1 MSRGNNKSSIAAEGT
16 QWYGNIVSSTL
27 QAYYEVYYVNLSD
40 NTCKRIYPWYIE
52 DNEFIDYTNEVN
64 RRISGNIICNNSEED
79 VSTLLAVDNLK
90 CELKH
95 KDKTEYR
102 YKRQVT
108 NGVFRWCLVS
118 VVVEKRKN
126 GDPVSVILMIRD
138 IEDVI
143 KKEIEQQLLIE
154 EALAQAESASR
165 AKGKFLSDMSHEIRT
180 PMNVILGYAS
190 IAQNNMDNRDQDKVK
205 DCLEKIK
212 EAGNHLIGI
221 INDVLEVSRIEQ
233 GKINIENEESDIYEL
248 MTDFYNLVEIQAAVK
263 KQKMTINLEG
273 ITDKYVYMDWTRIS
287 QVLINLINNA
297 IKYTPVGGHIDVI
310 VKEDCNN
317 NIGDNIHNYIIIV
330 KDNGRGIDE
339 KDMPSLFDLYTRGA
353 YDNDIS
359 VEGTGL
365 GLSISKQI
373 IELMNGTIDVDSK
386 LGEGTTFT
394 VKLPL
399 QYVVR
404 TQDDKNVTDNGT
416 DNNIIKNNQSL
427 SDIKVMVVDDNQ
439 YKHVKTDSED
449 LVSKVVI
456 IATGSNNRKLGIPGE
471 KEFSGKG
478 VSYCAVCD
486 GAFFKNENVTVV
498 GGGDS
503 AISEG
508 TYLANITDHVGIVH
522 HRDKL
527 RAQKVLQD
535 RAFSNNKIDFTWNS
549 NVVEIVGDD
558 NRVTGIKMV
567 DNQSG
572 KLTTVDTTGVFIYIG
587 NIPNTQMFS
596 NLNITDESGWIITN
610 SEMETNIPGIFAIGD
625 VRLKKLRQITTAV
638 GDGGIAGQN
647 SFEYIEQFNEK

>member
-52 DNEFIDYTNEVN
+52 DNEFIDYTDEVN

-95 KDKTEYR
+95 KDKIEYR

-126 GDPVSVILMIRD
+126 GEPVSVILMIRD

-233 GKINIENEESDIYEL
+233 GKINIENEKSDIYEL

-263 KQKMTINLEG
+263 KQKMTIDLEG
-273 ITDKYVYMDWTRIS
+273 IIDKYVYMDWTRIS

-404 TQDDKNVTDNGT
+404 TQADKNITDNGT
-416 DNNIIKNNQSL
+416 DNNKIKNDQSL

-439 YKHVKTDSED
+439 YNREIACELLRENGAHIIECASGSE
-449 LVSKVVI
+449 
-456 IATGSNNRKLGIPGE
+456 
-471 KEFSGKG
+471 
-478 VSYCAVCD
+478 AVD
-486 GAFFKNENVTVV
+486 YIKYRN
-498 GGGDS
+498 
-503 AISEG
+503 
-508 TYLANITDHVGIVH
+508 GIVDIILMDVCMPDMDGFEATRLIRQLEKDRWQDIPIVAMTANAFDEDRKKALEH
-522 HRDKL
+522 GMNGHIAKPFDIDTF
-527 RAQKVLQD
+527 AETVL
-535 RAFSNNKIDFTWNS
+535 
-549 NVVEIVGDD
+549 
-558 NRVTGIKMV
+558 
-567 DNQSG
+567 
-572 KLTTVDTTGVFIYIG
+572 
-587 NIPNTQMFS
+587 
-596 NLNITDESGWIITN
+596 
-610 SEMETNIPGIFAIGD
+610 
-625 VRLKKLRQITTAV
+625 
-638 GDGGIAGQN
+638 
-647 SFEYIEQFNEK
+647 EYVKY

>member
-95 KDKTEYR
+95 KDKIEYR

-126 GDPVSVILMIRD
+126 GEPVSVILMIRD

-233 GKINIENEESDIYEL
+233 GKINIENEKSDIYEL

-273 ITDKYVYMDWTRIS
+273 IIDKYVYMDWTRIS

-330 KDNGRGIDE
+330 KDDGRGIDE

-404 TQDDKNVTDNGT
+404 TQADKKVTDNGT

-439 YKHVKTDSED
+439 YNREIACELLRENGAHIIECASGSE
-449 LVSKVVI
+449 
-456 IATGSNNRKLGIPGE
+456 
-471 KEFSGKG
+471 
-478 VSYCAVCD
+478 AVD
-486 GAFFKNENVTVV
+486 YIKYRN
-498 GGGDS
+498 
-503 AISEG
+503 
-508 TYLANITDHVGIVH
+508 GIVDIILMDVCMPDMDGFEATRLIRQLEKDRWQDIPIVAMTANAFDEDRKKALEH
-522 HRDKL
+522 GMNGHIAKPFDIDTF
-527 RAQKVLQD
+527 AETVL
-535 RAFSNNKIDFTWNS
+535 
-549 NVVEIVGDD
+549 
-558 NRVTGIKMV
+558 
-567 DNQSG
+567 
-572 KLTTVDTTGVFIYIG
+572 
-587 NIPNTQMFS
+587 
-596 NLNITDESGWIITN
+596 
-610 SEMETNIPGIFAIGD
+610 
-625 VRLKKLRQITTAV
+625 
-638 GDGGIAGQN
+638 
-647 SFEYIEQFNEK
+647 EYVKY

>member
-126 GDPVSVILMIRD
+126 GEPVSVILMIRD

-317 NIGDNIHNYIIIV
+317 NIGDNIHNYIIKV

-404 TQDDKNVTDNGT
+404 TQDDKNVTDNGK
-416 DNNIIKNNQSL
+416 DNNIIKNDQSL

-439 YKHVKTDSED
+439 YNREIACELLRENGAHIIECASGSE
-449 LVSKVVI
+449 
-456 IATGSNNRKLGIPGE
+456 
-471 KEFSGKG
+471 
-478 VSYCAVCD
+478 AVD
-486 GAFFKNENVTVV
+486 YIKYRN
-498 GGGDS
+498 
-503 AISEG
+503 
-508 TYLANITDHVGIVH
+508 GIVDIILMDVCMPDMDGFEATRLIRQLEKDRWQDIPIVAMTANAFDEDRKKALEH
-522 HRDKL
+522 GMNGHIAKPFDIDTF
-527 RAQKVLQD
+527 AETVL
-535 RAFSNNKIDFTWNS
+535 
-549 NVVEIVGDD
+549 
-558 NRVTGIKMV
+558 
-567 DNQSG
+567 
-572 KLTTVDTTGVFIYIG
+572 
-587 NIPNTQMFS
+587 
-596 NLNITDESGWIITN
+596 
-610 SEMETNIPGIFAIGD
+610 
-625 VRLKKLRQITTAV
+625 
-638 GDGGIAGQN
+638 
-647 SFEYIEQFNEK
+647 EYVKY

>member
-126 GDPVSVILMIRD
+126 GEPVSVILMIRD

-233 GKINIENEESDIYEL
+233 GKINIEKEESDIYEL

-263 KQKMTINLEG
+263 KQKMTIDLEG

-404 TQDDKNVTDNGT
+404 TQDDKNVTDNGK
-416 DNNIIKNNQSL
+416 DNNIIKNDQSL

-439 YKHVKTDSED
+439 YNREIACELLRENGAHIIECASGSE
-449 LVSKVVI
+449 
-456 IATGSNNRKLGIPGE
+456 
-471 KEFSGKG
+471 
-478 VSYCAVCD
+478 AVD
-486 GAFFKNENVTVV
+486 YIKYRN
-498 GGGDS
+498 
-503 AISEG
+503 
-508 TYLANITDHVGIVH
+508 GIVDIILMDVCMPDMDGFEATRLIRQLEKDRWQDIPIVAMTANAFDEDRKKALEH
-522 HRDKL
+522 GMNGHIAKPFDIDTF
-527 RAQKVLQD
+527 AETVL
-535 RAFSNNKIDFTWNS
+535 
-549 NVVEIVGDD
+549 
-558 NRVTGIKMV
+558 
-567 DNQSG
+567 
-572 KLTTVDTTGVFIYIG
+572 
-587 NIPNTQMFS
+587 
-596 NLNITDESGWIITN
+596 
-610 SEMETNIPGIFAIGD
+610 
-625 VRLKKLRQITTAV
+625 
-638 GDGGIAGQN
+638 
-647 SFEYIEQFNEK
+647 EYVKY

>member
-126 GDPVSVILMIRD
+126 GEPVSVILMIRD

-233 GKINIENEESDIYEL
+233 GKINIENEKSDIYEL

-263 KQKMTINLEG
+263 KQKMTIDLEG

-404 TQDDKNVTDNGT
+404 TQADKNVTDNGT

-427 SDIKVMVVDDNQ
+427 LDIKVMVVDDNQ
-439 YKHVKTDSED
+439 YNREIACELLRENGAHIIECASGSE
-449 LVSKVVI
+449 
-456 IATGSNNRKLGIPGE
+456 
-471 KEFSGKG
+471 
-478 VSYCAVCD
+478 AVD
-486 GAFFKNENVTVV
+486 YIKYRN
-498 GGGDS
+498 
-503 AISEG
+503 
-508 TYLANITDHVGIVH
+508 GIVDIILMDVCMPDMDGFEATRLIRQLEKDRWQDIPIVAMTANAFDEDRKKALEH
-522 HRDKL
+522 GMNGHIAKPFDIDTF
-527 RAQKVLQD
+527 AETVL
-535 RAFSNNKIDFTWNS
+535 
-549 NVVEIVGDD
+549 
-558 NRVTGIKMV
+558 
-567 DNQSG
+567 
-572 KLTTVDTTGVFIYIG
+572 
-587 NIPNTQMFS
+587 
-596 NLNITDESGWIITN
+596 
-610 SEMETNIPGIFAIGD
+610 
-625 VRLKKLRQITTAV
+625 
-638 GDGGIAGQN
+638 
-647 SFEYIEQFNEK
+647 EYVKY

>member
-126 GDPVSVILMIRD
+126 GEPVSVILMIRD

-233 GKINIENEESDIYEL
+233 GKINIENEKSDIYEL

-263 KQKMTINLEG
+263 KQKMTIDLEG

-373 IELMNGTIDVDSK
+373 IELMNGTIAVDSK

-404 TQDDKNVTDNGT
+404 TQADKNITDNGT
-416 DNNIIKNNQSL
+416 DNNIIKNDQSL

-439 YKHVKTDSED
+439 YNREIACELLRENGAHIIECASGSE
-449 LVSKVVI
+449 
-456 IATGSNNRKLGIPGE
+456 
-471 KEFSGKG
+471 
-478 VSYCAVCD
+478 AVD
-486 GAFFKNENVTVV
+486 YIKYRN
-498 GGGDS
+498 
-503 AISEG
+503 
-508 TYLANITDHVGIVH
+508 GIVDIILMDVCMPDMDGFEATRLIRQLEKDRWQDIPIVAMTANAFDEDRKKALEH
-522 HRDKL
+522 GMNGHIAKPFDIDTF
-527 RAQKVLQD
+527 AETVL
-535 RAFSNNKIDFTWNS
+535 
-549 NVVEIVGDD
+549 
-558 NRVTGIKMV
+558 
-567 DNQSG
+567 
-572 KLTTVDTTGVFIYIG
+572 
-587 NIPNTQMFS
+587 
-596 NLNITDESGWIITN
+596 
-610 SEMETNIPGIFAIGD
+610 
-625 VRLKKLRQITTAV
+625 
-638 GDGGIAGQN
+638 
-647 SFEYIEQFNEK
+647 EYVKY

>member
-16 QWYGNIVSSTL
+16 QWYGNVVSSTL

-126 GDPVSVILMIRD
+126 GEPISVILMIRD

-180 PMNVILGYAS
+180 PMNVILGYAP

-263 KQKMTINLEG
+263 KQKMTIDLEG

-404 TQDDKNVTDNGT
+404 TQDDKNVTDNGK
-416 DNNIIKNNQSL
+416 DNNIIKNDQSL

-439 YKHVKTDSED
+439 YNREIACELLRENGAHIIECASGSE
-449 LVSKVVI
+449 
-456 IATGSNNRKLGIPGE
+456 
-471 KEFSGKG
+471 
-478 VSYCAVCD
+478 AVD
-486 GAFFKNENVTVV
+486 YIKYRN
-498 GGGDS
+498 
-503 AISEG
+503 
-508 TYLANITDHVGIVH
+508 GIVDIILMDVCMPDMDGFEATRLIRQLEKDRWQDIPIVAMTANAFDEDRKKALEH
-522 HRDKL
+522 GMNGHIAKPFDIDTF
-527 RAQKVLQD
+527 AETVL
-535 RAFSNNKIDFTWNS
+535 
-549 NVVEIVGDD
+549 
-558 NRVTGIKMV
+558 
-567 DNQSG
+567 
-572 KLTTVDTTGVFIYIG
+572 
-587 NIPNTQMFS
+587 
-596 NLNITDESGWIITN
+596 
-610 SEMETNIPGIFAIGD
+610 
-625 VRLKKLRQITTAV
+625 
-638 GDGGIAGQN
+638 
-647 SFEYIEQFNEK
+647 EYVKY

>member
-126 GDPVSVILMIRD
+126 GEPVSVILMIRD

-233 GKINIENEESDIYEL
+233 GKINIENEKSDIYEL

-263 KQKMTINLEG
+263 KQKMTIDLEG

-339 KDMPSLFDLYTRGA
+339 KDMPSLFDLYTMGA

-404 TQDDKNVTDNGT
+404 TQADKNVTDNGT

-439 YKHVKTDSED
+439 YNREIACELLRENGAHIIECASGSE
-449 LVSKVVI
+449 
-456 IATGSNNRKLGIPGE
+456 
-471 KEFSGKG
+471 
-478 VSYCAVCD
+478 AVD
-486 GAFFKNENVTVV
+486 YIKYRN
-498 GGGDS
+498 
-503 AISEG
+503 
-508 TYLANITDHVGIVH
+508 GIVDIILMDVCMPDMDGFEATRLIRQLEKDRWQDIPIVAMTANAFDEDRKKALEH
-522 HRDKL
+522 GMNGHIAKPFDIDTF
-527 RAQKVLQD
+527 AETVL
-535 RAFSNNKIDFTWNS
+535 
-549 NVVEIVGDD
+549 
-558 NRVTGIKMV
+558 
-567 DNQSG
+567 
-572 KLTTVDTTGVFIYIG
+572 
-587 NIPNTQMFS
+587 
-596 NLNITDESGWIITN
+596 
-610 SEMETNIPGIFAIGD
+610 
-625 VRLKKLRQITTAV
+625 
-638 GDGGIAGQN
+638 
-647 SFEYIEQFNEK
+647 EYVKY

>member
-16 QWYGNIVSSTL
+16 QWYGNVVSSTL

-126 GDPVSVILMIRD
+126 GEPVSVILMIRD

-263 KQKMTINLEG
+263 KQKMTIDLEG
-273 ITDKYVYMDWTRIS
+273 IIDKYVYMDWTRIS

-404 TQDDKNVTDNGT
+404 TQADKNITDNGT
-416 DNNIIKNNQSL
+416 DNNKIKNDQSL

-439 YKHVKTDSED
+439 YNREIACELLRENGAHIIECASGSE
-449 LVSKVVI
+449 
-456 IATGSNNRKLGIPGE
+456 
-471 KEFSGKG
+471 
-478 VSYCAVCD
+478 AVD
-486 GAFFKNENVTVV
+486 YIKYRN
-498 GGGDS
+498 
-503 AISEG
+503 
-508 TYLANITDHVGIVH
+508 GIVDIILMDVCMPDMDGFEATRLIRQLEKDRWQDIPIVAMTANAFDEDRKKALEH
-522 HRDKL
+522 GMNGHIAKPFDIDTF
-527 RAQKVLQD
+527 AETVL
-535 RAFSNNKIDFTWNS
+535 
-549 NVVEIVGDD
+549 
-558 NRVTGIKMV
+558 
-567 DNQSG
+567 
-572 KLTTVDTTGVFIYIG
+572 
-587 NIPNTQMFS
+587 
-596 NLNITDESGWIITN
+596 
-610 SEMETNIPGIFAIGD
+610 
-625 VRLKKLRQITTAV
+625 
-638 GDGGIAGQN
+638 
-647 SFEYIEQFNEK
+647 EYVKY

>member
-373 IELMNGTIDVDSK
+373 IELMNGTIAVDSK

-439 YKHVKTDSED
+439 YNREIACELLRENGAHIIECASGSEAVDYIKYRNDIVDIILMDVCMPDMDGFEATRLIRQLEKDRWQDIPIVAMTANAFDEDRKKALEHGMNGHIAKPFDIDTFAETVLEYVK
-449 LVSKVVI
+449 
-456 IATGSNNRKLGIPGE
+456 
-471 KEFSGKG
+471 
-478 VSYCAVCD
+478 Y
-486 GAFFKNENVTVV
+486 
-498 GGGDS
+498 
-503 AISEG
+503 
-508 TYLANITDHVGIVH
+508 
-522 HRDKL
+522 
-527 RAQKVLQD
+527 
-535 RAFSNNKIDFTWNS
+535 
-549 NVVEIVGDD
+549 
-558 NRVTGIKMV
+558 
-567 DNQSG
+567 
-572 KLTTVDTTGVFIYIG
+572 
-587 NIPNTQMFS
+587 
-596 NLNITDESGWIITN
+596 
-610 SEMETNIPGIFAIGD
+610 
-625 VRLKKLRQITTAV
+625 
-638 GDGGIAGQN
+638 
-647 SFEYIEQFNEK
+647 

>member
-27 QAYYEVYYVNLSD
+27 QAYYEVYYVNLSV

-90 CELKH
+90 CELKY

-102 YKRQVT
+102 YKRQVA

-118 VVVEKRKN
+118 VVVDKRKN
-126 GDPVSVILMIRD
+126 GEPVSVILMIRD

-180 PMNVILGYAS
+180 PMNVILGYTS
-190 IAQNNMDNRDQDKVK
+190 IAQNNMDNRNQDKVK

-233 GKINIENEESDIYEL
+233 GKINIEKEESDIYEL

-297 IKYTPVGGHIDVI
+297 IKYTQVGGHIDVI

-404 TQDDKNVTDNGT
+404 TQADKNVTDNVT
-416 DNNIIKNNQSL
+416 DNNIIKNDQRL

-439 YKHVKTDSED
+439 YNREIACELLQENGAHIIECASGSEAVD
-449 LVSKVVI
+449 YIKY
-456 IATGSNNRKLGIPGE
+456 RK
-471 KEFSGKG
+471 
-478 VSYCAVCD
+478 
-486 GAFFKNENVTVV
+486 
-498 GGGDS
+498 
-503 AISEG
+503 
-508 TYLANITDHVGIVH
+508 GIVDIILMDVCMPDMDGFEATRLIRQLEKDRWQDIPIVAMTANAFDEDRKKALEH
-522 HRDKL
+522 GMNGHIAKPFDIDTF
-527 RAQKVLQD
+527 AETVL
-535 RAFSNNKIDFTWNS
+535 
-549 NVVEIVGDD
+549 
-558 NRVTGIKMV
+558 
-567 DNQSG
+567 
-572 KLTTVDTTGVFIYIG
+572 
-587 NIPNTQMFS
+587 
-596 NLNITDESGWIITN
+596 
-610 SEMETNIPGIFAIGD
+610 
-625 VRLKKLRQITTAV
+625 
-638 GDGGIAGQN
+638 
-647 SFEYIEQFNEK
+647 EYVKY

>member
-1 MSRGNNKSSIAAEGT
+1 MSRGNNKSSIATEGT

-90 CELKH
+90 CELKY

-102 YKRQVT
+102 YKRQVA

-118 VVVEKRKN
+118 VVVDKRKN
-126 GDPVSVILMIRD
+126 GEPVSVILMIRD

-180 PMNVILGYAS
+180 PMNVILGYTS
-190 IAQNNMDNRDQDKVK
+190 IAQNNMDNRNQDKVK

-233 GKINIENEESDIYEL
+233 GKINIEKEESDIYEL

-416 DNNIIKNNQSL
+416 DNNIIKNDQSL

-439 YKHVKTDSED
+439 YNREIACELLRENGAHIIECASGSE
-449 LVSKVVI
+449 
-456 IATGSNNRKLGIPGE
+456 
-471 KEFSGKG
+471 
-478 VSYCAVCD
+478 AVD
-486 GAFFKNENVTVV
+486 YIKYRN
-498 GGGDS
+498 
-503 AISEG
+503 
-508 TYLANITDHVGIVH
+508 GIVDIILMDVCMPDMDGFEATRLIRQLEKDRWQDIPIVAMTANAFDEDRKKALEH
-522 HRDKL
+522 GMNGHIAKPFDIDTF
-527 RAQKVLQD
+527 AETVL
-535 RAFSNNKIDFTWNS
+535 
-549 NVVEIVGDD
+549 
-558 NRVTGIKMV
+558 
-567 DNQSG
+567 
-572 KLTTVDTTGVFIYIG
+572 
-587 NIPNTQMFS
+587 
-596 NLNITDESGWIITN
+596 
-610 SEMETNIPGIFAIGD
+610 
-625 VRLKKLRQITTAV
+625 
-638 GDGGIAGQN
+638 
-647 SFEYIEQFNEK
+647 EYVKY

>member
-95 KDKTEYR
+95 KDKIEYR

-126 GDPVSVILMIRD
+126 GEPVSVILMIRD

-233 GKINIENEESDIYEL
+233 GKINIENEKSDIYEL

-263 KQKMTINLEG
+263 KQKMTIDLEG
-273 ITDKYVYMDWTRIS
+273 IIDKYVYMDWTRIS

-330 KDNGRGIDE
+330 KDDGRGIDE

-404 TQDDKNVTDNGT
+404 TQADKNVTDNGT

-439 YKHVKTDSED
+439 YNREIACELLRENGAHIIECASGSEAVD
-449 LVSKVVI
+449 YIKYRNGIVDI
-456 IATGSNNRKLGIPGE
+456 ILMDVCMPDMDGFEATRLIRKLEKDRWQDIPI
-471 KEFSGKG
+471 
-478 VSYCAVCD
+478 VAMTAN
-486 GAFFKNENVTVV
+486 AFDEDRKKALEHGMNGHIAKPFDIDTFAETV
-498 GGGDS
+498 
-503 AISEG
+503 
-508 TYLANITDHVGIVH
+508 L
-522 HRDKL
+522 
-527 RAQKVLQD
+527 
-535 RAFSNNKIDFTWNS
+535 
-549 NVVEIVGDD
+549 
-558 NRVTGIKMV
+558 
-567 DNQSG
+567 
-572 KLTTVDTTGVFIYIG
+572 
-587 NIPNTQMFS
+587 
-596 NLNITDESGWIITN
+596 
-610 SEMETNIPGIFAIGD
+610 
-625 VRLKKLRQITTAV
+625 
-638 GDGGIAGQN
+638 
-647 SFEYIEQFNEK
+647 EYVKY

>member
-126 GDPVSVILMIRD
+126 GEPVSVILMIRD

-233 GKINIENEESDIYEL
+233 GKINIENEKSDIYEL

-263 KQKMTINLEG
+263 KQKMTIDLEG

-404 TQDDKNVTDNGT
+404 TQADKNVTDNGT
-416 DNNIIKNNQSL
+416 DNNIIENDQSL

-439 YKHVKTDSED
+439 YNREIACELLRENGAHIIECASGSE
-449 LVSKVVI
+449 
-456 IATGSNNRKLGIPGE
+456 
-471 KEFSGKG
+471 
-478 VSYCAVCD
+478 AVD
-486 GAFFKNENVTVV
+486 YIKYRN
-498 GGGDS
+498 
-503 AISEG
+503 
-508 TYLANITDHVGIVH
+508 GIVDIILMDVCMPDMDGFEATRLIRQLEKDRWQDIPIVAMTANAFDEDRKKALEH
-522 HRDKL
+522 GMNGHIAKPFDIDTF
-527 RAQKVLQD
+527 AETVL
-535 RAFSNNKIDFTWNS
+535 
-549 NVVEIVGDD
+549 
-558 NRVTGIKMV
+558 
-567 DNQSG
+567 
-572 KLTTVDTTGVFIYIG
+572 
-587 NIPNTQMFS
+587 
-596 NLNITDESGWIITN
+596 
-610 SEMETNIPGIFAIGD
+610 
-625 VRLKKLRQITTAV
+625 
-638 GDGGIAGQN
+638 
-647 SFEYIEQFNEK
+647 EYVKY

>member
-90 CELKH
+90 CQLKH

-373 IELMNGTIDVDSK
+373 IELMNGTIAVDSK

-439 YKHVKTDSED
+439 YNREIACELLRENGAHIIECASGSEAVDYIKYRNDIVDIILMDVCMPDMDGFEATRLIRQLEKDRWQDIPIVAMTANAFDEDRKKALEHGMNGHIAKPFDIDTFAETVLEYVK
-449 LVSKVVI
+449 
-456 IATGSNNRKLGIPGE
+456 
-471 KEFSGKG
+471 
-478 VSYCAVCD
+478 Y
-486 GAFFKNENVTVV
+486 
-498 GGGDS
+498 
-503 AISEG
+503 
-508 TYLANITDHVGIVH
+508 
-522 HRDKL
+522 
-527 RAQKVLQD
+527 
-535 RAFSNNKIDFTWNS
+535 
-549 NVVEIVGDD
+549 
-558 NRVTGIKMV
+558 
-567 DNQSG
+567 
-572 KLTTVDTTGVFIYIG
+572 
-587 NIPNTQMFS
+587 
-596 NLNITDESGWIITN
+596 
-610 SEMETNIPGIFAIGD
+610 
-625 VRLKKLRQITTAV
+625 
-638 GDGGIAGQN
+638 
-647 SFEYIEQFNEK
+647 

>member
-1 MSRGNNKSSIAAEGT
+1 MSRGNNKSSIATEGT
-16 QWYGNIVSSTL
+16 QWYGNVVSSML

-108 NGVFRWCLVS
+108 NGVFRWCLIS

-126 GDPVSVILMIRD
+126 GEPVSAILMIRD

-386 LGEGTTFT
+386 LGEGTIFT

-404 TQDDKNVTDNGT
+404 TQADKNVTDNGK
-416 DNNIIKNNQSL
+416 DNNIIKNDQSL

-439 YKHVKTDSED
+439 YNREIACELLRENGAHIIECASGSE
-449 LVSKVVI
+449 
-456 IATGSNNRKLGIPGE
+456 
-471 KEFSGKG
+471 
-478 VSYCAVCD
+478 AVD
-486 GAFFKNENVTVV
+486 YIKYRN
-498 GGGDS
+498 
-503 AISEG
+503 
-508 TYLANITDHVGIVH
+508 GIVDIILMDVCMPDMDGFEATRLIRQLEKDRWQDIPIVAMTANAFDEDRKKALEH
-522 HRDKL
+522 GMNGHIAKPFDIDTF
-527 RAQKVLQD
+527 AETVL
-535 RAFSNNKIDFTWNS
+535 
-549 NVVEIVGDD
+549 
-558 NRVTGIKMV
+558 
-567 DNQSG
+567 
-572 KLTTVDTTGVFIYIG
+572 
-587 NIPNTQMFS
+587 
-596 NLNITDESGWIITN
+596 
-610 SEMETNIPGIFAIGD
+610 
-625 VRLKKLRQITTAV
+625 
-638 GDGGIAGQN
+638 
-647 SFEYIEQFNEK
+647 EYVKY

>member
-95 KDKTEYR
+95 KDKIEYR

-126 GDPVSVILMIRD
+126 GEPVSVILMIRD

-404 TQDDKNVTDNGT
+404 TQADKNVTDNGK
-416 DNNIIKNNQSL
+416 DNNIIKNDQSL

-439 YKHVKTDSED
+439 YNREIACELLRENGAHIIECASGSE
-449 LVSKVVI
+449 
-456 IATGSNNRKLGIPGE
+456 
-471 KEFSGKG
+471 
-478 VSYCAVCD
+478 AVD
-486 GAFFKNENVTVV
+486 YIKYRN
-498 GGGDS
+498 
-503 AISEG
+503 
-508 TYLANITDHVGIVH
+508 GIVDIILMDVCMPDMDGFEATRLIRQLEKDRWQDIPIVAMTANAFDEDRKKALEH
-522 HRDKL
+522 GMNGHIAKPFDIDTF
-527 RAQKVLQD
+527 AETVL
-535 RAFSNNKIDFTWNS
+535 
-549 NVVEIVGDD
+549 
-558 NRVTGIKMV
+558 
-567 DNQSG
+567 
-572 KLTTVDTTGVFIYIG
+572 
-587 NIPNTQMFS
+587 
-596 NLNITDESGWIITN
+596 
-610 SEMETNIPGIFAIGD
+610 
-625 VRLKKLRQITTAV
+625 
-638 GDGGIAGQN
+638 
-647 SFEYIEQFNEK
+647 EYVKY

>member
-118 VVVEKRKN
+118 VVVDKRKN
-126 GDPVSVILMIRD
+126 GEPVSVILMIRD

-180 PMNVILGYAS
+180 PMNVILGYTS
-190 IAQNNMDNRDQDKVK
+190 IAQNNMDNRNQDKVK

-233 GKINIENEESDIYEL
+233 GKINIEKEESDIYEL

-263 KQKMTINLEG
+263 KQKMTIDLEG
-273 ITDKYVYMDWTRIS
+273 IIDKYVYMDWTRIS

-404 TQDDKNVTDNGT
+404 TQDDKNVTDNGK
-416 DNNIIKNNQSL
+416 DNNIIKNDQSL

-439 YKHVKTDSED
+439 YNREIACELLRENGAHIIECASGSE
-449 LVSKVVI
+449 
-456 IATGSNNRKLGIPGE
+456 
-471 KEFSGKG
+471 
-478 VSYCAVCD
+478 AVD
-486 GAFFKNENVTVV
+486 YIKYRN
-498 GGGDS
+498 
-503 AISEG
+503 
-508 TYLANITDHVGIVH
+508 GIVDIILMDVCMPDMDGFEATRLIRQLEKDRWQDIPIVAMTANAFDEDRKKALEH
-522 HRDKL
+522 GMNGHIAKPFDIDTF
-527 RAQKVLQD
+527 AETVL
-535 RAFSNNKIDFTWNS
+535 
-549 NVVEIVGDD
+549 
-558 NRVTGIKMV
+558 
-567 DNQSG
+567 
-572 KLTTVDTTGVFIYIG
+572 
-587 NIPNTQMFS
+587 
-596 NLNITDESGWIITN
+596 
-610 SEMETNIPGIFAIGD
+610 
-625 VRLKKLRQITTAV
+625 
-638 GDGGIAGQN
+638 
-647 SFEYIEQFNEK
+647 EYVKY

>member
-16 QWYGNIVSSTL
+16 QWYGNVVSSTL

-126 GDPVSVILMIRD
+126 GEPVSVILMIRD

-233 GKINIENEESDIYEL
+233 GKINIENEKSDIYEL

-263 KQKMTINLEG
+263 KQKMTIDLEG

-330 KDNGRGIDE
+330 KDDGRGIDE

-404 TQDDKNVTDNGT
+404 TQDDKNVTDNGK
-416 DNNIIKNNQSL
+416 DNNIIKNDQSL

-439 YKHVKTDSED
+439 YNREIACELLRENGAHIIECASGSE
-449 LVSKVVI
+449 
-456 IATGSNNRKLGIPGE
+456 
-471 KEFSGKG
+471 
-478 VSYCAVCD
+478 AVD
-486 GAFFKNENVTVV
+486 YIKYRN
-498 GGGDS
+498 
-503 AISEG
+503 
-508 TYLANITDHVGIVH
+508 GIVDIILMDVCMPDMDGFEATRLIRQLEKDRWQDIPIVAMTANAFDEDRKKALEH
-522 HRDKL
+522 GMNGHIAKPFDIDTF
-527 RAQKVLQD
+527 AETVL
-535 RAFSNNKIDFTWNS
+535 
-549 NVVEIVGDD
+549 
-558 NRVTGIKMV
+558 
-567 DNQSG
+567 
-572 KLTTVDTTGVFIYIG
+572 
-587 NIPNTQMFS
+587 
-596 NLNITDESGWIITN
+596 
-610 SEMETNIPGIFAIGD
+610 
-625 VRLKKLRQITTAV
+625 
-638 GDGGIAGQN
+638 
-647 SFEYIEQFNEK
+647 EYVKY

>member
-1 MSRGNNKSSIAAEGT
+1 MSRGNNKSSIATEGT

-126 GDPVSVILMIRD
+126 GEPVSVILMIRD

-263 KQKMTINLEG
+263 KQKMTIDLEG

-399 QYVVR
+399 QYVIR

-439 YKHVKTDSED
+439 YNREIACELLRENGAHIIECASGSE
-449 LVSKVVI
+449 
-456 IATGSNNRKLGIPGE
+456 
-471 KEFSGKG
+471 
-478 VSYCAVCD
+478 AVD
-486 GAFFKNENVTVV
+486 YIKYRN
-498 GGGDS
+498 
-503 AISEG
+503 
-508 TYLANITDHVGIVH
+508 GIVDIILMDVCMPDMDGFEATRLIRQLEKDRWQDIPIVAMTANAFDEDRKKALEH
-522 HRDKL
+522 GMNGHIAKPFDIDTF
-527 RAQKVLQD
+527 AETVL
-535 RAFSNNKIDFTWNS
+535 
-549 NVVEIVGDD
+549 
-558 NRVTGIKMV
+558 
-567 DNQSG
+567 
-572 KLTTVDTTGVFIYIG
+572 
-587 NIPNTQMFS
+587 
-596 NLNITDESGWIITN
+596 
-610 SEMETNIPGIFAIGD
+610 
-625 VRLKKLRQITTAV
+625 
-638 GDGGIAGQN
+638 
-647 SFEYIEQFNEK
+647 EYVKY

>member
-1 MSRGNNKSSIAAEGT
+1 MSRGNNKSSIATEGT

-439 YKHVKTDSED
+439 YNREIACELLRENGAHIIECASGSE
-449 LVSKVVI
+449 
-456 IATGSNNRKLGIPGE
+456 
-471 KEFSGKG
+471 
-478 VSYCAVCD
+478 AVD
-486 GAFFKNENVTVV
+486 YIKYRN
-498 GGGDS
+498 
-503 AISEG
+503 
-508 TYLANITDHVGIVH
+508 GIVDIILMDVCMPDIDGFEATRLIRQLEKDRWQDIPIVAMTANAFDEDRKKALEH
-522 HRDKL
+522 GMNGHIAKPFDIDTF
-527 RAQKVLQD
+527 AETVL
-535 RAFSNNKIDFTWNS
+535 
-549 NVVEIVGDD
+549 
-558 NRVTGIKMV
+558 
-567 DNQSG
+567 
-572 KLTTVDTTGVFIYIG
+572 
-587 NIPNTQMFS
+587 
-596 NLNITDESGWIITN
+596 
-610 SEMETNIPGIFAIGD
+610 
-625 VRLKKLRQITTAV
+625 
-638 GDGGIAGQN
+638 
-647 SFEYIEQFNEK
+647 EYVKY

>member
-16 QWYGNIVSSTL
+16 QWYGNVVSSTL

-126 GDPVSVILMIRD
+126 GEPVSVILMIRD

-263 KQKMTINLEG
+263 KQKMTIDLEG

-404 TQDDKNVTDNGT
+404 TQADKNITDNGT
-416 DNNIIKNNQSL
+416 DNNIIENDQSL

-439 YKHVKTDSED
+439 YNREIACELLRENGAHIIECASGSE
-449 LVSKVVI
+449 
-456 IATGSNNRKLGIPGE
+456 
-471 KEFSGKG
+471 
-478 VSYCAVCD
+478 AVD
-486 GAFFKNENVTVV
+486 YIK
-498 GGGDS
+498 
-503 AISEG
+503 
-508 TYLANITDHVGIVH
+508 YKKGIVDIILMDGCMPDIDGFEATRLIRQLEKDRWQDIPIVAMTANAFDEDRKKALEH
-522 HRDKL
+522 GMNGHIAKPFDIDTF
-527 RAQKVLQD
+527 AETVL
-535 RAFSNNKIDFTWNS
+535 
-549 NVVEIVGDD
+549 
-558 NRVTGIKMV
+558 
-567 DNQSG
+567 
-572 KLTTVDTTGVFIYIG
+572 
-587 NIPNTQMFS
+587 
-596 NLNITDESGWIITN
+596 
-610 SEMETNIPGIFAIGD
+610 
-625 VRLKKLRQITTAV
+625 
-638 GDGGIAGQN
+638 
-647 SFEYIEQFNEK
+647 EYVKY

>member
-126 GDPVSVILMIRD
+126 GEPVSVILMIRD

-233 GKINIENEESDIYEL
+233 GKINIENEKSDIYEL

-263 KQKMTINLEG
+263 KQKMTIDLEG

-404 TQDDKNVTDNGT
+404 TQADKNVTDNGT

-439 YKHVKTDSED
+439 YNREIACELLRENGAHIIECASGSE
-449 LVSKVVI
+449 
-456 IATGSNNRKLGIPGE
+456 
-471 KEFSGKG
+471 
-478 VSYCAVCD
+478 AVD
-486 GAFFKNENVTVV
+486 YIKYRT
-498 GGGDS
+498 
-503 AISEG
+503 
-508 TYLANITDHVGIVH
+508 GIVDIILMDVCMPDMDGFEATRLIRQLEKDRWQDIPIVAMTANAFDEDRKKALEH
-522 HRDKL
+522 GMNGHIAKPFDIDTF
-527 RAQKVLQD
+527 AETVL
-535 RAFSNNKIDFTWNS
+535 
-549 NVVEIVGDD
+549 
-558 NRVTGIKMV
+558 
-567 DNQSG
+567 
-572 KLTTVDTTGVFIYIG
+572 
-587 NIPNTQMFS
+587 
-596 NLNITDESGWIITN
+596 
-610 SEMETNIPGIFAIGD
+610 
-625 VRLKKLRQITTAV
+625 
-638 GDGGIAGQN
+638 
-647 SFEYIEQFNEK
+647 EYVKY

>member
-1 MSRGNNKSSIAAEGT
+1 MSRGNNKSSIATEGT

-52 DNEFIDYTNEVN
+52 DNGFIDYTNEVN

-263 KQKMTINLEG
+263 KQKMTIDLEG

-439 YKHVKTDSED
+439 YNREIACELLWENGAHIIECASGSE
-449 LVSKVVI
+449 
-456 IATGSNNRKLGIPGE
+456 
-471 KEFSGKG
+471 
-478 VSYCAVCD
+478 AVD
-486 GAFFKNENVTVV
+486 YIKYRN
-498 GGGDS
+498 
-503 AISEG
+503 
-508 TYLANITDHVGIVH
+508 GIVDIILMDVCMPDMDGFEATRLIRQLEKDRWQDIPIVAMTANAFDEDRKKALEH
-522 HRDKL
+522 GMNGHIAKPFDIDTF
-527 RAQKVLQD
+527 AETVL
-535 RAFSNNKIDFTWNS
+535 
-549 NVVEIVGDD
+549 
-558 NRVTGIKMV
+558 
-567 DNQSG
+567 
-572 KLTTVDTTGVFIYIG
+572 
-587 NIPNTQMFS
+587 
-596 NLNITDESGWIITN
+596 
-610 SEMETNIPGIFAIGD
+610 
-625 VRLKKLRQITTAV
+625 
-638 GDGGIAGQN
+638 
-647 SFEYIEQFNEK
+647 EYVKY

>member
-126 GDPVSVILMIRD
+126 GEPVSVILMIRD

-212 EAGNHLIGI
+212 EAGNHLIVI

-233 GKINIENEESDIYEL
+233 VKINIENEKSDIYEL

-263 KQKMTINLEG
+263 KQKMTIDLEG

-404 TQDDKNVTDNGT
+404 TQADKNVTDNGK
-416 DNNIIKNNQSL
+416 DNNIIKNDQSL

-439 YKHVKTDSED
+439 YNREIACELLRENGAHIIECASGSE
-449 LVSKVVI
+449 
-456 IATGSNNRKLGIPGE
+456 
-471 KEFSGKG
+471 
-478 VSYCAVCD
+478 AVD
-486 GAFFKNENVTVV
+486 YIKYRN
-498 GGGDS
+498 
-503 AISEG
+503 
-508 TYLANITDHVGIVH
+508 GIVDIILMDVCMPDMDGFEATRLIRQLEKDRWQDIPIVAMTANAFDEDRKKALEH
-522 HRDKL
+522 GMNGHIAKPFDIDTF
-527 RAQKVLQD
+527 AETVL
-535 RAFSNNKIDFTWNS
+535 
-549 NVVEIVGDD
+549 
-558 NRVTGIKMV
+558 
-567 DNQSG
+567 
-572 KLTTVDTTGVFIYIG
+572 
-587 NIPNTQMFS
+587 
-596 NLNITDESGWIITN
+596 
-610 SEMETNIPGIFAIGD
+610 
-625 VRLKKLRQITTAV
+625 
-638 GDGGIAGQN
+638 
-647 SFEYIEQFNEK
+647 EYVKY

>member
-126 GDPVSVILMIRD
+126 GEPVSVILMIRD

-263 KQKMTINLEG
+263 KQKMTIDLEG

-404 TQDDKNVTDNGT
+404 TQADKNITDNGT
-416 DNNIIKNNQSL
+416 DNNIIKNDQSL

-439 YKHVKTDSED
+439 YNREIACELLRENGAHIIECASGSE
-449 LVSKVVI
+449 
-456 IATGSNNRKLGIPGE
+456 
-471 KEFSGKG
+471 
-478 VSYCAVCD
+478 AVD
-486 GAFFKNENVTVV
+486 YIKYRN
-498 GGGDS
+498 
-503 AISEG
+503 
-508 TYLANITDHVGIVH
+508 GIVDIILMDVCMPDMDGFEATRLIRQLEKDRWQDIPIVAMTANAFDEDRKKALEH
-522 HRDKL
+522 GMNGHIAKPFDIDTF
-527 RAQKVLQD
+527 AETVL
-535 RAFSNNKIDFTWNS
+535 
-549 NVVEIVGDD
+549 
-558 NRVTGIKMV
+558 
-567 DNQSG
+567 
-572 KLTTVDTTGVFIYIG
+572 
-587 NIPNTQMFS
+587 
-596 NLNITDESGWIITN
+596 
-610 SEMETNIPGIFAIGD
+610 
-625 VRLKKLRQITTAV
+625 
-638 GDGGIAGQN
+638 
-647 SFEYIEQFNEK
+647 EYVKY

>member
-1 MSRGNNKSSIAAEGT
+1 MSRGNNKSSIATEGT

-27 QAYYEVYYVNLSD
+27 QAYYEVYYVNLSV

-90 CELKH
+90 CELKY

-102 YKRQVT
+102 YKRQVA

-118 VVVEKRKN
+118 VVVDKRKN
-126 GDPVSVILMIRD
+126 GEPVSVILMIRD

-180 PMNVILGYAS
+180 PMNVILGYTS
-190 IAQNNMDNRDQDKVK
+190 IAQNNMDNRNQDKVK

-233 GKINIENEESDIYEL
+233 GKINIEKEESDIYEL

-263 KQKMTINLEG
+263 KQKMTIDLEG
-273 ITDKYVYMDWTRIS
+273 IIDKYVYMDWTRIS

-404 TQDDKNVTDNGT
+404 TQADKNVTDNVT

-439 YKHVKTDSED
+439 YNREIACELLRENGAHIIECASGSE
-449 LVSKVVI
+449 
-456 IATGSNNRKLGIPGE
+456 
-471 KEFSGKG
+471 
-478 VSYCAVCD
+478 AVD
-486 GAFFKNENVTVV
+486 YIKYRN
-498 GGGDS
+498 
-503 AISEG
+503 
-508 TYLANITDHVGIVH
+508 GIVDIILMDVCMPDMDGFEATRLIRQLEKDRWQDIPIVAMKANAFDEDRKKALEH
-522 HRDKL
+522 GMNGHIAKPFDIDTF
-527 RAQKVLQD
+527 AETVL
-535 RAFSNNKIDFTWNS
+535 
-549 NVVEIVGDD
+549 
-558 NRVTGIKMV
+558 
-567 DNQSG
+567 
-572 KLTTVDTTGVFIYIG
+572 
-587 NIPNTQMFS
+587 
-596 NLNITDESGWIITN
+596 
-610 SEMETNIPGIFAIGD
+610 
-625 VRLKKLRQITTAV
+625 
-638 GDGGIAGQN
+638 
-647 SFEYIEQFNEK
+647 EYVKY

>member
-126 GDPVSVILMIRD
+126 GEPVSVILMIRD

-233 GKINIENEESDIYEL
+233 GKINIENEKSDIYEL

-263 KQKMTINLEG
+263 KQKMTIDLEG

-404 TQDDKNVTDNGT
+404 TQADKNITDNGT

-439 YKHVKTDSED
+439 YNREIACELLRENGAHIIECASGSE
-449 LVSKVVI
+449 
-456 IATGSNNRKLGIPGE
+456 
-471 KEFSGKG
+471 
-478 VSYCAVCD
+478 AVD
-486 GAFFKNENVTVV
+486 YIKYRN
-498 GGGDS
+498 
-503 AISEG
+503 
-508 TYLANITDHVGIVH
+508 GIVDIILMDVCMPDMDGFEATRLIRQLEKDRWQDIPIVAMTANAFDEDRKKALEH
-522 HRDKL
+522 GMNGHIAKPFDIDTF
-527 RAQKVLQD
+527 AETVL
-535 RAFSNNKIDFTWNS
+535 
-549 NVVEIVGDD
+549 
-558 NRVTGIKMV
+558 
-567 DNQSG
+567 
-572 KLTTVDTTGVFIYIG
+572 
-587 NIPNTQMFS
+587 
-596 NLNITDESGWIITN
+596 
-610 SEMETNIPGIFAIGD
+610 
-625 VRLKKLRQITTAV
+625 
-638 GDGGIAGQN
+638 
-647 SFEYIEQFNEK
+647 EYVKY

>member
-95 KDKTEYR
+95 KDKIEYR

-126 GDPVSVILMIRD
+126 GEPVSVILMIRD

-263 KQKMTINLEG
+263 KQKMTIDLEG

-330 KDNGRGIDE
+330 KDDGRGIDE

-404 TQDDKNVTDNGT
+404 TQADKNVTDNGT

-439 YKHVKTDSED
+439 YNREIACELLRENGAHIIECASGSE
-449 LVSKVVI
+449 
-456 IATGSNNRKLGIPGE
+456 
-471 KEFSGKG
+471 
-478 VSYCAVCD
+478 AVD
-486 GAFFKNENVTVV
+486 YIKYRN
-498 GGGDS
+498 
-503 AISEG
+503 
-508 TYLANITDHVGIVH
+508 GIVDIILMDVCMPDMDGFEATRLIRQLEKDRWQDIPIVAMTANAFDEDRKKALEH
-522 HRDKL
+522 GMNGHIAKPFDIDTF
-527 RAQKVLQD
+527 AETVL
-535 RAFSNNKIDFTWNS
+535 
-549 NVVEIVGDD
+549 
-558 NRVTGIKMV
+558 
-567 DNQSG
+567 
-572 KLTTVDTTGVFIYIG
+572 
-587 NIPNTQMFS
+587 
-596 NLNITDESGWIITN
+596 
-610 SEMETNIPGIFAIGD
+610 
-625 VRLKKLRQITTAV
+625 
-638 GDGGIAGQN
+638 
-647 SFEYIEQFNEK
+647 EYVKY

>member
-1 MSRGNNKSSIAAEGT
+1 MSRGNNKSSIATEGT

-90 CELKH
+90 CELKY

-102 YKRQVT
+102 YKRQVA

-118 VVVEKRKN
+118 VVVDKRKN
-126 GDPVSVILMIRD
+126 GEPVSVILMIRD

-143 KKEIEQQLLIE
+143 KKEIEQQLLTE

-263 KQKMTINLEG
+263 KQKMTIDLEG

-386 LGEGTTFT
+386 LGEGTIFT

-404 TQDDKNVTDNGT
+404 TQADKNVTDNGK
-416 DNNIIKNNQSL
+416 DNNIIKNDQSL

-439 YKHVKTDSED
+439 YNREIACELLQENGAHIIECASGSEAVD
-449 LVSKVVI
+449 YIKY
-456 IATGSNNRKLGIPGE
+456 RK
-471 KEFSGKG
+471 
-478 VSYCAVCD
+478 
-486 GAFFKNENVTVV
+486 
-498 GGGDS
+498 
-503 AISEG
+503 
-508 TYLANITDHVGIVH
+508 GIVDIILMDVCMPDMDGFEATRLIRQLEKDRWQDIPIVAMTANAFDEDRKKALEH
-522 HRDKL
+522 GMNGHIAKPFDIDTF
-527 RAQKVLQD
+527 AETVL
-535 RAFSNNKIDFTWNS
+535 
-549 NVVEIVGDD
+549 
-558 NRVTGIKMV
+558 
-567 DNQSG
+567 
-572 KLTTVDTTGVFIYIG
+572 
-587 NIPNTQMFS
+587 
-596 NLNITDESGWIITN
+596 
-610 SEMETNIPGIFAIGD
+610 
-625 VRLKKLRQITTAV
+625 
-638 GDGGIAGQN
+638 
-647 SFEYIEQFNEK
+647 EYVKY

>member
-126 GDPVSVILMIRD
+126 GEPVSVILMIRD

-233 GKINIENEESDIYEL
+233 GKINIENEKSDIYEL

-263 KQKMTINLEG
+263 KQKMTIDLEG

-373 IELMNGTIDVDSK
+373 IELMNGTIAVDSK

-404 TQDDKNVTDNGT
+404 TQADKNITDNGK
-416 DNNIIKNNQSL
+416 DNNIIKNDQSL

-439 YKHVKTDSED
+439 YNREIACELLRENGAHIIECASGSE
-449 LVSKVVI
+449 
-456 IATGSNNRKLGIPGE
+456 
-471 KEFSGKG
+471 
-478 VSYCAVCD
+478 AVD
-486 GAFFKNENVTVV
+486 YIKYRN
-498 GGGDS
+498 
-503 AISEG
+503 
-508 TYLANITDHVGIVH
+508 GIVDIILMDVCMPDMDGFEATRLIRQLEKDRWQDIPIVAMTANAFDEDRKKALEH
-522 HRDKL
+522 GMNGHIAKPFDIDTF
-527 RAQKVLQD
+527 AETVL
-535 RAFSNNKIDFTWNS
+535 
-549 NVVEIVGDD
+549 
-558 NRVTGIKMV
+558 
-567 DNQSG
+567 
-572 KLTTVDTTGVFIYIG
+572 
-587 NIPNTQMFS
+587 
-596 NLNITDESGWIITN
+596 
-610 SEMETNIPGIFAIGD
+610 
-625 VRLKKLRQITTAV
+625 
-638 GDGGIAGQN
+638 
-647 SFEYIEQFNEK
+647 EYVKY

>member
-16 QWYGNIVSSTL
+16 QWYGNVVSSTL

-126 GDPVSVILMIRD
+126 GEPISVILMIRD

-263 KQKMTINLEG
+263 KQKMTIDLEG

-404 TQDDKNVTDNGT
+404 TQDDKNVTDNGK
-416 DNNIIKNNQSL
+416 DNNIIKNDQSL

-439 YKHVKTDSED
+439 YNREIACELLRENGAHIIECASGSE
-449 LVSKVVI
+449 
-456 IATGSNNRKLGIPGE
+456 
-471 KEFSGKG
+471 
-478 VSYCAVCD
+478 AVD
-486 GAFFKNENVTVV
+486 YIKYRN
-498 GGGDS
+498 
-503 AISEG
+503 
-508 TYLANITDHVGIVH
+508 GIVDIILMDVCMPDMYGFEATRLIRQLEKDRWQDIPIVAMTANAFDEDRKKALEH
-522 HRDKL
+522 GMNGHIAKPFDIDTF
-527 RAQKVLQD
+527 AETVL
-535 RAFSNNKIDFTWNS
+535 
-549 NVVEIVGDD
+549 
-558 NRVTGIKMV
+558 
-567 DNQSG
+567 
-572 KLTTVDTTGVFIYIG
+572 
-587 NIPNTQMFS
+587 
-596 NLNITDESGWIITN
+596 
-610 SEMETNIPGIFAIGD
+610 
-625 VRLKKLRQITTAV
+625 
-638 GDGGIAGQN
+638 
-647 SFEYIEQFNEK
+647 EYVKY

>member
-1 MSRGNNKSSIAAEGT
+1 MSRGNNKSSIATEGT

-27 QAYYEVYYVNLSD
+27 QAYYEVYYVNLSV

-102 YKRQVT
+102 YKRQVA

-118 VVVEKRKN
+118 VVVDKRKN
-126 GDPVSVILMIRD
+126 GEPVSVILMIRD

-190 IAQNNMDNRDQDKVK
+190 IAQNNMDNRNQDKVK

-233 GKINIENEESDIYEL
+233 GKINIEKEESDIYEL

-263 KQKMTINLEG
+263 KQKMTIDLEG
-273 ITDKYVYMDWTRIS
+273 IIDKYVYMDWTRIS

-404 TQDDKNVTDNGT
+404 TQDDKNVTDNGK
-416 DNNIIKNNQSL
+416 DNNIIKNDQSL

-439 YKHVKTDSED
+439 YNREIACELLRENGAHIIECASGSE
-449 LVSKVVI
+449 
-456 IATGSNNRKLGIPGE
+456 
-471 KEFSGKG
+471 
-478 VSYCAVCD
+478 AVD
-486 GAFFKNENVTVV
+486 YIKYRN
-498 GGGDS
+498 
-503 AISEG
+503 
-508 TYLANITDHVGIVH
+508 GIVDIILMDVCMPDMDGFEATRLIRQLEKDRWQDIPIVAMTANAFDEDRKKALEH
-522 HRDKL
+522 GMNGHIAKPFDIDTF
-527 RAQKVLQD
+527 AETVL
-535 RAFSNNKIDFTWNS
+535 
-549 NVVEIVGDD
+549 
-558 NRVTGIKMV
+558 
-567 DNQSG
+567 
-572 KLTTVDTTGVFIYIG
+572 
-587 NIPNTQMFS
+587 
-596 NLNITDESGWIITN
+596 
-610 SEMETNIPGIFAIGD
+610 
-625 VRLKKLRQITTAV
+625 
-638 GDGGIAGQN
+638 
-647 SFEYIEQFNEK
+647 EYVKY

>member
-16 QWYGNIVSSTL
+16 QWYGNVVSSTL

-126 GDPVSVILMIRD
+126 GEPVSVILMIRD

-233 GKINIENEESDIYEL
+233 GKINIENEKSDIYEL

-263 KQKMTINLEG
+263 KQKMTIDLEG

-404 TQDDKNVTDNGT
+404 TQADKNVTDNGT

-439 YKHVKTDSED
+439 YNREIACELLRENGAHIIECASGSE
-449 LVSKVVI
+449 
-456 IATGSNNRKLGIPGE
+456 
-471 KEFSGKG
+471 
-478 VSYCAVCD
+478 AVD
-486 GAFFKNENVTVV
+486 YIKYRN
-498 GGGDS
+498 
-503 AISEG
+503 
-508 TYLANITDHVGIVH
+508 GIVDIILMDVCMPDMDGFEATRLIRQLEKDRWQDIPIVAMTANAFDEDRKKALEH
-522 HRDKL
+522 GMNGHIAKPFDIDTF
-527 RAQKVLQD
+527 AETVL
-535 RAFSNNKIDFTWNS
+535 
-549 NVVEIVGDD
+549 
-558 NRVTGIKMV
+558 
-567 DNQSG
+567 
-572 KLTTVDTTGVFIYIG
+572 
-587 NIPNTQMFS
+587 
-596 NLNITDESGWIITN
+596 
-610 SEMETNIPGIFAIGD
+610 
-625 VRLKKLRQITTAV
+625 
-638 GDGGIAGQN
+638 
-647 SFEYIEQFNEK
+647 EYVKY

>member
-126 GDPVSVILMIRD
+126 GEPVSVILMIRD

-190 IAQNNMDNRDQDKVK
+190 IAQNNMDNRDQDKIK

-233 GKINIENEESDIYEL
+233 GKINIENEKSDIYEL

-263 KQKMTINLEG
+263 KQKMTIDLEG

-404 TQDDKNVTDNGT
+404 TQDDKNVTDNGK
-416 DNNIIKNNQSL
+416 DNNIIKNDQSL

-439 YKHVKTDSED
+439 YNREIACELLRENGAHIIECASGSE
-449 LVSKVVI
+449 
-456 IATGSNNRKLGIPGE
+456 
-471 KEFSGKG
+471 
-478 VSYCAVCD
+478 AVD
-486 GAFFKNENVTVV
+486 YIKYRN
-498 GGGDS
+498 
-503 AISEG
+503 
-508 TYLANITDHVGIVH
+508 GIVDIILMDVCMPDMDGFEATRLIRQLEKDRWQDIPIVAMTANAFDEDRKKALEH
-522 HRDKL
+522 GMNGHIAKPFDIDTF
-527 RAQKVLQD
+527 AETVL
-535 RAFSNNKIDFTWNS
+535 
-549 NVVEIVGDD
+549 
-558 NRVTGIKMV
+558 
-567 DNQSG
+567 
-572 KLTTVDTTGVFIYIG
+572 
-587 NIPNTQMFS
+587 
-596 NLNITDESGWIITN
+596 
-610 SEMETNIPGIFAIGD
+610 
-625 VRLKKLRQITTAV
+625 
-638 GDGGIAGQN
+638 
-647 SFEYIEQFNEK
+647 EYVKY

>member
-95 KDKTEYR
+95 KDKIEYR

-126 GDPVSVILMIRD
+126 GEPVSVILMIRD

-233 GKINIENEESDIYEL
+233 GKINIENEKSDIYEL

-263 KQKMTINLEG
+263 KQKMTIDLEG
-273 ITDKYVYMDWTRIS
+273 IIDKYVYMDWTRIS
-287 QVLINLINNA
+287 QLLINLINNA

-330 KDNGRGIDE
+330 KDDGRGIDE

-404 TQDDKNVTDNGT
+404 TQADKNVTDNGT

-439 YKHVKTDSED
+439 YNREIACELLRENGAHIIECASGSE
-449 LVSKVVI
+449 
-456 IATGSNNRKLGIPGE
+456 
-471 KEFSGKG
+471 
-478 VSYCAVCD
+478 AVD
-486 GAFFKNENVTVV
+486 YIKYRN
-498 GGGDS
+498 
-503 AISEG
+503 
-508 TYLANITDHVGIVH
+508 GIVDIILMDVCMPDMDGFEATRLIRQLEKDRWQDIPIVAMTANAFDEDRKKALEH
-522 HRDKL
+522 GMNGHIAKPFDIDTF
-527 RAQKVLQD
+527 AETVL
-535 RAFSNNKIDFTWNS
+535 
-549 NVVEIVGDD
+549 
-558 NRVTGIKMV
+558 
-567 DNQSG
+567 
-572 KLTTVDTTGVFIYIG
+572 
-587 NIPNTQMFS
+587 
-596 NLNITDESGWIITN
+596 
-610 SEMETNIPGIFAIGD
+610 
-625 VRLKKLRQITTAV
+625 
-638 GDGGIAGQN
+638 
-647 SFEYIEQFNEK
+647 EYVKY

>member
-16 QWYGNIVSSTL
+16 KWYGNIVSSTL

-52 DNEFIDYTNEVN
+52 DNEFIDYTDEVN

-95 KDKTEYR
+95 KDKIEYR

-126 GDPVSVILMIRD
+126 GEPVSVILMIRD

-404 TQDDKNVTDNGT
+404 TQADKNITDNGT

-439 YKHVKTDSED
+439 YNREIACELLRENGAHIIECASGSE
-449 LVSKVVI
+449 
-456 IATGSNNRKLGIPGE
+456 
-471 KEFSGKG
+471 
-478 VSYCAVCD
+478 AVD
-486 GAFFKNENVTVV
+486 YIKYRN
-498 GGGDS
+498 
-503 AISEG
+503 
-508 TYLANITDHVGIVH
+508 GIVDIILMDVCMPDMDGFEATRLIRQLEKDRWQDIPIVAMTANAFDEDRKKALEH
-522 HRDKL
+522 GMNGHIAKPFDIDTF
-527 RAQKVLQD
+527 AETVL
-535 RAFSNNKIDFTWNS
+535 
-549 NVVEIVGDD
+549 
-558 NRVTGIKMV
+558 
-567 DNQSG
+567 
-572 KLTTVDTTGVFIYIG
+572 
-587 NIPNTQMFS
+587 
-596 NLNITDESGWIITN
+596 
-610 SEMETNIPGIFAIGD
+610 
-625 VRLKKLRQITTAV
+625 
-638 GDGGIAGQN
+638 
-647 SFEYIEQFNEK
+647 EYVKY

>member
-79 VSTLLAVDNLK
+79 VSTFLAVDNLK

-126 GDPVSVILMIRD
+126 GEPVSVILMIRD

-386 LGEGTTFT
+386 LGEGTIFT

-404 TQDDKNVTDNGT
+404 TQADKNVTDNGK
-416 DNNIIKNNQSL
+416 DNNIIENDQSL

-439 YKHVKTDSED
+439 YNREIACELLRENGAHIIECASGSE
-449 LVSKVVI
+449 
-456 IATGSNNRKLGIPGE
+456 
-471 KEFSGKG
+471 
-478 VSYCAVCD
+478 AVD
-486 GAFFKNENVTVV
+486 YIKYRN
-498 GGGDS
+498 
-503 AISEG
+503 
-508 TYLANITDHVGIVH
+508 GIVDIILMDVCMPDMDGFEATRLIRQLEKDRWQDIPIVAMTANAFDEDRKKALEH
-522 HRDKL
+522 GMNGHIAKPFDIDTF
-527 RAQKVLQD
+527 AETVL
-535 RAFSNNKIDFTWNS
+535 
-549 NVVEIVGDD
+549 
-558 NRVTGIKMV
+558 
-567 DNQSG
+567 
-572 KLTTVDTTGVFIYIG
+572 
-587 NIPNTQMFS
+587 
-596 NLNITDESGWIITN
+596 
-610 SEMETNIPGIFAIGD
+610 
-625 VRLKKLRQITTAV
+625 
-638 GDGGIAGQN
+638 
-647 SFEYIEQFNEK
+647 EYVKY

>member
-95 KDKTEYR
+95 KDKIEYR

-126 GDPVSVILMIRD
+126 GEPVSVILMIRD

-233 GKINIENEESDIYEL
+233 GKINIENEKSDIYEL

-263 KQKMTINLEG
+263 KQKMTIDLEG
-273 ITDKYVYMDWTRIS
+273 IIDKYVYMDWTRIS

-373 IELMNGTIDVDSK
+373 IELMNGTIAVDSK

-404 TQDDKNVTDNGT
+404 TQADKNITDNGT
-416 DNNIIKNNQSL
+416 DNNIIENDQSL

-439 YKHVKTDSED
+439 YNREIACELLRENGAHIIECASGSE
-449 LVSKVVI
+449 
-456 IATGSNNRKLGIPGE
+456 
-471 KEFSGKG
+471 
-478 VSYCAVCD
+478 AVD
-486 GAFFKNENVTVV
+486 YIKYRN
-498 GGGDS
+498 
-503 AISEG
+503 
-508 TYLANITDHVGIVH
+508 GIVDIILMDVCMPDMDGFEATRLIRQLEKDRWQDIPIVAMTANAFDEDRKKALEH
-522 HRDKL
+522 GMNGHIAKPFDIDTF
-527 RAQKVLQD
+527 AETVL
-535 RAFSNNKIDFTWNS
+535 
-549 NVVEIVGDD
+549 
-558 NRVTGIKMV
+558 
-567 DNQSG
+567 
-572 KLTTVDTTGVFIYIG
+572 
-587 NIPNTQMFS
+587 
-596 NLNITDESGWIITN
+596 
-610 SEMETNIPGIFAIGD
+610 
-625 VRLKKLRQITTAV
+625 
-638 GDGGIAGQN
+638 
-647 SFEYIEQFNEK
+647 EYVKY

>member
-64 RRISGNIICNNSEED
+64 RRISGNIICNNSDED

-126 GDPVSVILMIRD
+126 GEPVSVILMIRD

-212 EAGNHLIGI
+212 EAGNYLIGI

-263 KQKMTINLEG
+263 KQKMTIDLEG

-404 TQDDKNVTDNGT
+404 TQDDKNVTDNGK
-416 DNNIIKNNQSL
+416 DNNIIKNDQSL

-439 YKHVKTDSED
+439 YNREIACELLRENGAHIIECASGSE
-449 LVSKVVI
+449 
-456 IATGSNNRKLGIPGE
+456 
-471 KEFSGKG
+471 
-478 VSYCAVCD
+478 AVD
-486 GAFFKNENVTVV
+486 YIKYRN
-498 GGGDS
+498 
-503 AISEG
+503 
-508 TYLANITDHVGIVH
+508 GIVDIILMDVCMPDMDGFEATRLIRQLEKDRWQDIPIVAMTANAFDEDRKKALEH
-522 HRDKL
+522 GMNGHIAKPFDIDTF
-527 RAQKVLQD
+527 AETVL
-535 RAFSNNKIDFTWNS
+535 
-549 NVVEIVGDD
+549 
-558 NRVTGIKMV
+558 
-567 DNQSG
+567 
-572 KLTTVDTTGVFIYIG
+572 
-587 NIPNTQMFS
+587 
-596 NLNITDESGWIITN
+596 
-610 SEMETNIPGIFAIGD
+610 
-625 VRLKKLRQITTAV
+625 
-638 GDGGIAGQN
+638 
-647 SFEYIEQFNEK
+647 EYVKY